1 MAVRGGWRPLSGLI
15 FEIVNSVGQGNF
27 TFVREKSGKSQGIS
41 NTYGCGNHFTDPRF
55 VSLIFIAATRE
66 TAFLH
71 AISVAAITHELTV
84 QCRQNRIPGCRCGKT
99 REQQKGKS
107 DWQWGGCSDDI
118 KFGEKETKR
127 FIDKLEKGNDA
138 RTAFNLHNNHVGR
151 KVGLINC
158 LQSVQILI
166 YS

>member
-1 MAVRGGWRPLSGLI
+1 MDLR
-15 FEIVNSVGQGNF
+15 
-27 TFVREKSGKSQGIS
+27 
-41 NTYGCGNHFTDPRF
+41 TDPRF
-55 VSLIFIAATRE
+55 VPFFIAATRE
-66 TAFLH
+66 TAFFH
-71 AISVAAITHELTV
+71 AISAAAITHELTV

-99 REQQKGKS
+99 REQQKGNS